1 MESSPNLVYLN
12 CYNEKKCVNCCDS
25 FHLISIF
32 QEGNFAFL
40 IISLWIVIYVIRYN
54 FYLCQVYGFYDECQ
68 RKYGNANAWRY
79 CTDVFDYLT
88 LSAIIDGTVLCVH
101 GGLSPDIR
109 TIDQIRV
116 IERNC
121 EIPHEGP
128 FCDLMWSDPEEIETW
143 AVSPRGAGWLFGSRV
158 TTEFNHINNLD
169 LVCRAHQLVQ
179 EGLKYMFQDKGLV
192 TVWSA
197 PNYCYRCGNVASIL
211 SFSENMEREVKFFT
225 ETEENNQMR
234 GPRTGME
241 LPFVLGA
248 EPLPFSQGF
257 SWGFVACC
265 TVLSKLLNYGGIKFT
280 KLDQVSTFSFPLM
293 SMAESIISRARS
305 EESTRQNMLT
315 EIRGKSILINI
326 QCSRKQVTAKLSSQG
341 NQSQFHA
348 SSTTQISLFSP
359 SSRTYTRYQPRVM
372 TDQDNSTSEFILR
385 IGQGIHAPH
394 IKMICEDN
402 LICSRGETIMTGQSK
417 FAKLPPHSPPVY

>member
-1 MESSPNLVYLN
+1 MDTFRAQFNYSNLITKRSSEINPLVAKARVILLAINHTIVNNWKSVVVESDCKNAIAGFEGEHADCHWEIKGLFSVVGGETNVAHNSVAWAASNLSFGRFLVSEVKEILIEESNVQPVNSPVTVCGDIHGQFHDLMKLFQTGGHVPETNYIFMGDFVDRG
-12 CYNEKKCVNCCDS
+12 YNSLEVFTILLLLKARYPANIT
-25 FHLISIF
+25 LLR
-32 QEGNFAFL
+32 GNHESRQL
-40 IISLWIVIYVIRYN
+40 T
-54 FYLCQVYGFYDECQ
+54 QVYGFYDECQ

-128 FCDLMWSDPEEIETW
+128 FCDLMWSDPEDIETW

-158 TTEFNHINNLD
+158 TSEFNHINSLD

-211 SFSENMEREVKFFT
+211 SFNENMEREVKFFT

-234 GPRTGME
+234 GPRTGVPYF
-241 LPFVLGA
+241 L
-248 EPLPFSQGF
+248 
-257 SWGFVACC
+257 
-265 TVLSKLLNYGGIKFT
+265 
-280 KLDQVSTFSFPLM
+280 
-293 SMAESIISRARS
+293 
-305 EESTRQNMLT
+305 
-315 EIRGKSILINI
+315 
-326 QCSRKQVTAKLSSQG
+326 
-341 NQSQFHA
+341 
-348 SSTTQISLFSP
+348 
-359 SSRTYTRYQPRVM
+359 
-372 TDQDNSTSEFILR
+372 
-385 IGQGIHAPH
+385 
-394 IKMICEDN
+394 
-402 LICSRGETIMTGQSK
+402 
-417 FAKLPPHSPPVY
+417 